1 MDLDIVQAWKDE
13 DYRRSLNADQLR
25 MLPAHPAGELELT
38 ETDLTRIRGSEGA
51 ASHSLPT
58 GIFSISLANGGV
70 SNTGMGNGGGGSGS
84 LNPFGIGPNSLP
96 GGRGFSAFPG
106 FPGGSSG
113 SSSSDSN
120 NSPFSLGSTTP
131 LFCQ

>member
-38 ETDLTRIRGSEGA
+38 ETDLTHIWGNEGV

-58 GIFSISLANGGV
+58 GIFSISLANGGGG
-70 SNTGMGNGGGGSGS
+70 NMGMGNSGGGGPS
-84 LNPFGIGPNSLP
+84 PIGAGFNALP
-96 GGRGFSAFPG
+96 GVRSFSAFPG
-106 FPGGSSG
+106 FFGDSGGG
-113 SSSSDSN
+113 RSSDSN
-120 NSPFSLGSTTP
+120 NSPFSPGSATP
-131 LFCQ
+131 LLCP